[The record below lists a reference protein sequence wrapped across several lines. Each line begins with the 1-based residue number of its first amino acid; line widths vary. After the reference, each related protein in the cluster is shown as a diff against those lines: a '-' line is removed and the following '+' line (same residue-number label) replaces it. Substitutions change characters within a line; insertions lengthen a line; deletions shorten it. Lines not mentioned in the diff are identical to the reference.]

1 MVSSFLH
8 VSLSFPPLLNPAHS
22 YTRSKH
28 AILICI
34 EKFAPCASRLNLK
47 RFFWEAGAGQAE
59 DNLTWSRYCNMP
71 PLPSNCFTI
80 GNNKKTAGWYWY
92 CHVLFAPQDIYGG
105 SLSFA
110 FFFLS
115 FPCELN
121 YFFSRHG
128 TNVSYP

>member
-47 RFFWEAGAGQAE
+47 RFFWDAGAGKAE
-59 DNLTWSRYCNMP
+59 DNLTCRATVICLHCHQTVLQLEITKKLP
-71 PLPSNCFTI
+71 DGIGTVTFCLPL
-80 GNNKKTAGWYWY
+80 KTYTVA
-92 CHVLFAPQDIYGG
+92 VFLLLF
-105 SLSFA
+105 SF
-110 FFFLS
+110 FRFRV
-115 FPCELN
+115 N
-121 YFFSRHG
+121 
-128 TNVSYP
+128 